1 MWPFKPSSGFSKRR
15 DSELRAAQ
23 VSKAVIQSVNAS
35 LTHGVGGGGL
45 CQTLQLYSVLNEWV
59 IRRPVVHWAS

>member
-35 LTHGVGGGGL
+35 LTHGVGGGAL
-45 CQTLQLYSVLNEWV
+45 SDITALFCVK
-59 IRRPVVHWAS
+59 